1 MAMQYAQGKCYPT
14 QLLSNLAAVKHFS
27 TISTHFLNKSILRSA
42 NLARVIVQKK
52 SITLYK
58 ESTSMAMHYQLC
70 VSCRKGVCTSQ
81 AISIPK
87 KKKQIILRPVHMFS
101 VLISAHVFK
110 MHEKLLI
117 ERRVKAQSLS
127 VHIYVFKMHERF
139 WTNVS
144 QNSYTSNKV

>member
-1 MAMQYAQGKCYPT
+1 MSHVVRVSVLLRLYLYP
-14 QLLSNLAAVKHFS
+14 
-27 TISTHFLNKSILRSA
+27 
-42 NLARVIVQKK
+42 KK
-52 SITLYK
+52 
-58 ESTSMAMHYQLC
+58 
-70 VSCRKGVCTSQ
+70 
-81 AISIPK
+81 K

-139 WTNVS
+139 WTNVN
-144 QNSYTSNKV
+144 QNSYTSNIV